1 MLLEAAVE
9 DEAALLPPQYQTNY
23 REEYQ
28 YSGPPTGQYVSQ
40 HPVPALREVY
50 SAVGCRI
57 AQRTSKNSIQS
68 IVKHCRS
75 TDVG

>member
-28 YSGPPTGQYVSQ
+28 YSGLHTGQYVFHSHAACPFVQ
-40 HPVPALREVY
+40 CTNPHPTH
-50 SAVGCRI
+50 S
-57 AQRTSKNSIQS
+57 
-68 IVKHCRS
+68 
-75 TDVG
+75 